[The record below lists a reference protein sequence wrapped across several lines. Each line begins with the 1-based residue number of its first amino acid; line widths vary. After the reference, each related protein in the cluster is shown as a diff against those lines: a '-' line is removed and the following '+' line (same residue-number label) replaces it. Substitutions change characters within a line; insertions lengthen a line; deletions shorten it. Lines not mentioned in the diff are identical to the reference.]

1 LSALA
6 PSAGFEAPATRG
18 LRVASVQAAAL
29 FLFMAVSGFALIEP
43 SPYEFG
49 FCIVAA
55 LFLITGLK
63 ATRYLVVL
71 AALLLLYNIGGF
83 LSLIPFMDEELS
95 VRFIAI
101 SFYLMFTAVLFAA
114 LMHENTA
121 HRLAWLHAGYLFA
134 AWLSA
139 VIAIIGYFDIAGL
152 GEVLTRAGRATGTF
166 KDPNVLGPFLV
177 LPIAHLAMRMLTGRI
192 GLGRGFF
199 LISPPVFALFLTFSR
214 GAWGL
219 LVITMIVMLALMF
232 FTAGSGKARARVV
245 AFSLSA
251 FAVATVALLIA
262 LSFEQI
268 SELFAERASLTQS
281 YDLGVQGRFG
291 SQFRSIPLL
300 LDAPNGLGPLRYR
313 FYFPEDPHNV
323 YINAFASYGWL
334 GGFSYLALTALTMMV
349 GFKMVFRRSAFQQD
363 AIVIWSTLFVLMLQG
378 FQIDTDHWRHFYLL
392 LGLTWGL
399 AAVVLRN
406 GVHHSHQ

>member
-1 LSALA
+1 LSAIA
-6 PSAGFEAPATRG
+6 PSQGLEAPVRFR
-18 LRVASVQAAAL
+18 LRVAGVQAAAL

-43 SPYEFG
+43 SPYEFA

-63 ATRYLVVL
+63 ATRELIVL
-71 AALLLLYNIGGF
+71 GMMLLLYNIGGF
-83 LSLIPFMDEELS
+83 FSLIPFMDEELS

-114 LMHENTA
+114 LMHENTVQ
-121 HRLAWLHAGYLFA
+121 RLAWLHAGYLFA

-152 GEVLTRAGRATGTF
+152 GEVLTRGGRATGTF

-192 GLGRGFF
+192 GMARGFA
-199 LISPPVFALFLTFSR
+199 LIAPPVFALFLTFSR
-214 GAWGL
+214 GAWGV
-219 LVITMIVMLALMF
+219 LVITMVVMLALMF
-232 FTAGSGKARARVV
+232 LTAQNGRTRARVV
-245 AFSLSA
+245 AFSVGA
-251 FAVATVALLIA
+251 FAVATIALLIA

-291 SQFRSIPLL
+291 SQLRSIPLL
-300 LDAPNGLGPLRYR
+300 LEAPNGLGPLRYR
-313 FYFPEDPHNV
+313 FSFPEDPHNV

-334 GGFSYLALTALTMMV
+334 GGFSYLALTALTIV
-349 GFKMVFRRSAFQQD
+349 IGFRMVFRRSSLQQD

-399 AAVVLRN
+399 AAVIGR
-406 GVHHSHQ
+406 GGARAAQG